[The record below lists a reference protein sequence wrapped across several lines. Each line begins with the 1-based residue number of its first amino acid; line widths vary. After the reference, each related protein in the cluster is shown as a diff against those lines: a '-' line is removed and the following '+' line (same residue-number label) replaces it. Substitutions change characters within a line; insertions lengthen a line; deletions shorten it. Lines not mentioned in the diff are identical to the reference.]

1 MRPSSKLKNFKRET
15 LGSIRSRKTVGK
27 KVFQGIQHKKPKTDL
42 KNNQNRKS
50 QCPPPLSCF
59 AALNEI
65 TSYANSNNRCRFIS
79 VECVKGS
86 SGISSLC
93 KGFLMFDRFFFR
105 PFYHVGK
112 SAAGRAR
119 VRRMTQR
126 GCGYSCRLLLVTQ
139 HLLHTNYVGAN

>member
-50 QCPPPLSCF
+50 QCPPPLSCS

-65 TSYANSNNRCRFIS
+65 TNNANSNNCCQFIS
-79 VECVKGS
+79 VACVKGS
-86 SGISSLC
+86 SGVSVGLSSLC
-93 KGFLMFDRFFFR
+93 KGFLVLDHFFFR
-105 PFYHVGK
+105 TLYRVGK

-119 VRRMTQR
+119 VTRMTQR
-126 GCGYSCRLLLVTQ
+126 G
-139 HLLHTNYVGAN
+139 